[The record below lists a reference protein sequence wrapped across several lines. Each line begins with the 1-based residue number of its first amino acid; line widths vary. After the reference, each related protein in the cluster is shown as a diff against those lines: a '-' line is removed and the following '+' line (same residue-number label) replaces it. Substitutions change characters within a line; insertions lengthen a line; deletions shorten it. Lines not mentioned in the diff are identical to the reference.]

1 MQGFPESVRDK
12 LAVFFLKQQFPMTV
26 KQINDAGRLEKTG
39 AYPNKSEQKQ
49 IHDRSRD
56 ADCGKFTGSREA
68 ANDERI
74 DGIVKLLQDISE
86 DQRKCQ
92 GTQMPVETSLSERF
106 TGL

>member
-1 MQGFPESVRDK
+1 MFPGVCPGQAGSLFFETAVPYDCKADK
-12 LAVFFLKQQFPMTV
+12 RCSQ
-26 KQINDAGRLEKTG
+26 AGKTG

-74 DGIVKLLQDISE
+74 DGIVKLLQDI
-86 DQRKCQ
+86 
-92 GTQMPVETSLSERF
+92 VI
-106 TGL
+106 